1 MIDGVSVPTKYVLG
15 KPYRRRDLA
24 AKLREVLDEPVPLA

>member
-1 MIDGVSVPTKYVLG
+1 MAAHAVGHLLG

-24 AKLREVLDEPVPLA
+24 TKVREVLDEPAQAA